1 MKKMMIKIVAPIAI
15 LLVGI
20 GSFKMLEAGKP
31 VPEKKTEEI
40 RPLSVYVEHAEQKD
54 VSLLVSTQGEVRAR
68 TEVALVAQ
76 VAGRIVS
83 ISSEFTEGGIV
94 SSGISLISIDD
105 ADYKLALAQ
114 SQAAVAE
121 AEVGVQE
128 ALAIA
133 DVARKQL
140 GRSKKVSSLALK
152 LPQVGQAKARL
163 KAARASLSLA
173 ELNLARTKISLP
185 FNGRVTEKSV
195 DIGQYVSPGTS
206 LGRAFSTNVVEVRVP
221 LDDDEL
227 ASLDLPIGFIANGE
241 NPLMVDLSAIVAG
254 KTQHWQGELVRLDA
268 SIDSQTR
275 TLFGQIEVKSPYDKN
290 VSQNNMPLAVGIY
303 VKAVI
308 KGRSI
313 SDATVISRDG
323 LRAGNNV
330 FVINADDRLD
340 VRKVKVIHSSLTMA
354 IIGSGVKPDDRV
366 IVSSIRNPIPG
377 MRISAL
383 ETDVADKSNTD
394 DKNNDKNND
403 KDEKAIALAGA
414 L

>member
-1 MKKMMIKIVAPIAI
+1 MNKMVIKVIAPVAI
-15 LLVGI
+15 LLVGF

-31 VPEKKTEEI
+31 QPEKKTEAI

-68 TEVALVAQ
+68 TEVDLVAQ
-76 VAGRIVS
+76 VAGRVVS

-94 SSGISLISIDD
+94 LPGVALISIDD

-114 SQAAVAE
+114 SQATVAE
-121 AEVGVQE
+121 AEVGVQQ
-128 ALAIA
+128 ALAVA

-140 GRSKKVSSLALK
+140 GRSKKVSPLALNI
-152 LPQVGQAKARL
+152 PQVGQAKAQL
-163 KAARASLSLA
+163 KAARASLALA
-173 ELNLARTKISLP
+173 ELNLSRTKISLP
-185 FNGRVTEKSV
+185 FNGRVIEKSV
-195 DIGQYVSPGTS
+195 DIGQYVSPGAS
-206 LGRAFSTNVVEVRVP
+206 LGRAFSTSVVGVRVP

-227 ASLDLPIGFIANGE
+227 ASLDLPIGFIADSE
-241 NPLMVDLSAIVAG
+241 DRLIVDLNAVVAG
-254 KTQHWQGELVRLDA
+254 KMQHWQGELVQLDA

-275 TLFGQIEVKSPYDKN
+275 TLFAQIEIKSPYHKN
-290 VSQNNMPLAVGIY
+290 VSQNNMPLAVGLY
-303 VKAVI
+303 VQAEI
-308 KGRSI
+308 QGRKI
-313 SDATVISRDG
+313 IDATVIPRDG

-340 VRKVKVIHSSLTMA
+340 VRKVKVVHSSSTMA
-354 IIGSGVKPDDRV
+354 IIGSGVQPDERI

-383 ETDVADKSNTD
+383 ESDIAETKPDK
-394 DKNNDKNND
+394 
-403 KDEKAIALAGA
+403 KAVALAGA

>member
-1 MKKMMIKIVAPIAI
+1 MNKKITKVVAPIAI
-15 LLVGI
+15 LLVAI
-20 GSFKMLEAGKP
+20 ASFKMLEAGKP

-40 RPLSVYVEHAEQKD
+40 RPLSVYIEHAEQKD

-68 TEVALVAQ
+68 TEVDLVAQ
-76 VAGRIVS
+76 VAGRVVS

-94 SSGISLISIDD
+94 TQGVSLINIDD
-105 ADYKLALAQ
+105 TDYKLALAQ

-133 DVARKQL
+133 GVARKQL
-140 GRSKKVSSLALK
+140 RSSKKQSPLALK
-152 LPQVGQAKARL
+152 LPQVAQAKARL

-185 FNGRVTEKSV
+185 FNGRVIEKSV
-195 DIGQYVSPGTS
+195 DIGQYVSPGIS
-206 LGRAFSTNVVEVRVP
+206 LGRAFSTKVVEVRVP

-227 ASLDLPIGFIANGE
+227 ASLDLPIGFIADGE
-241 NPLMVDLSAIVAG
+241 NPLLVDLSATVAG
-254 KTQHWQGELVRLDA
+254 KMQRWQGELVRLDA
-268 SIDSQTR
+268 AIDSRTR
-275 TLFGQIEVKSPYDKN
+275 TLFGQIEIKSPYDKN

-303 VKAVI
+303 VKAEI
-308 KGRSI
+308 KGRNI
-313 SDATVISRDG
+313 SDATVIPRDG

-330 FVINADDRLD
+330 FVVNSKDRLD
-340 VRKVKVIHSSLTMA
+340 VRKVDVIHSSSKIA

-383 ETDVADKSNTD
+383 EKNVADKSGIDNE
-394 DKNNDKNND
+394 KN
-403 KDEKAIALAGA
+403 DEEKKSIALIGTN
-414 L
+414 

>member
-1 MKKMMIKIVAPIAI
+1 MNKKIIKVVAPVAI

-31 VPEKKTEEI
+31 IPEKKTEEI
-40 RPLSVYVEHAEQKD
+40 RPLSVYVEHAAQKD

-68 TEVALVAQ
+68 TEVDLVAQ
-76 VAGRIVS
+76 VAGRVVS
-83 ISSEFTEGGIV
+83 ISTEFTEGGIV
-94 SSGISLISIDD
+94 AEGVSLINIDD

-140 GRSKKVSSLALK
+140 DRTKKLSPLALK
-152 LPQVGQAKARL
+152 LPQVAQAKARL
-163 KAARASLSLA
+163 AAARASLSQA

-195 DIGQYVSPGTS
+195 DIGQYVSPGIS
-206 LGRAFSTNVVEVRVP
+206 MGRAFSTDVVEVRVP

-227 ASLDLPIGFIANGE
+227 ASLDLPIGFVANGE
-241 NPLMVDLSAIVAG
+241 EPLIVDLSARVAG
-254 KTQHWQGELVRLDA
+254 KIQHWQGELVRLDA
-268 SIDSQTR
+268 AIDSQTR
-275 TLFGQIEVKSPYDKN
+275 TLFGQIEIKSPYDKN
-290 VSQNNMPLAVGIY
+290 VSQNGMPLAVGIY
-303 VKAVI
+303 VNAEI
-308 KGRSI
+308 KGRRI
-313 SDATVISRDG
+313 SDATVIPRDG

-330 FVINADDRLD
+330 FVIDSEDKLD
-340 VRKVKVIHSSLTMA
+340 VRKVDVVHSSSTMA
-354 IIGSGVKPDDRV
+354 IIGSGVQPDDRV

-383 ETDVADKSNTD
+383 NTDVADKD
-394 DKNNDKNND
+394 DANDI
-403 KDEKAIALAGA
+403 DEEEKKAIALAGA

>member
-1 MKKMMIKIVAPIAI
+1 MKKKIIKVVAPIAI

-31 VPEKKTEEI
+31 IPEKKTEEI

-76 VAGRIVS
+76 VAGRVVS
-83 ISSEFTEGGIV
+83 ISTEFTEGGIV
-94 SSGISLISIDD
+94 SKGVSLINIDD

-121 AEVGVQE
+121 AKVGVQE
-128 ALAIA
+128 AEAIA

-140 GRSKKVSSLALK
+140 GSSKKLSPLALK
-152 LPQVGQAKARL
+152 LPQVAQAKARL
-163 KAARASLSLA
+163 EAARASLSLA

-195 DIGQYVSPGTS
+195 DVGQYVSPGTS

-227 ASLDLPIGFIANGE
+227 ASLDLPIGFIADGE
-241 NPLMVDLSAIVAG
+241 NPLLVDLSAVVAG
-254 KTQHWQGELVRLDA
+254 KMQHWQGELVRLDA
-268 SIDSQTR
+268 AIDSRTR
-275 TLFGQIEVKSPYDKN
+275 TLFGQIEIKSPYDKN

-303 VKAVI
+303 VKAEI
-308 KGRSI
+308 KGRRI
-313 SDATVISRDG
+313 SNATVISRDG

-330 FVINADDRLD
+330 FVINSEDKLD
-340 VRKVKVIHSSLTMA
+340 VRKVDVVHSSSKIA
-354 IIGSGVKPDDRV
+354 VIGSGVKPDDRV

-383 ETDVADKSNTD
+383 DSSVADKDDSKDNSD
-394 DKNNDKNND
+394 DK
-403 KDEKAIALAGA
+403 EGKAVALVGVN
-414 L
+414 